1 MKAFYFSAY
10 TCSGGEQFMAVVVA
24 ANGDAASD
32 WFEKK
37 YPDCDIADCWEDQ
50 ISDEEIAEIA
60 EFVEVV

>member
-1 MKAFYFSAY
+1 
-10 TCSGGEQFMAVVVA
+10 MAVVVA
-24 ANGDAASD
+24 ADGDAASD